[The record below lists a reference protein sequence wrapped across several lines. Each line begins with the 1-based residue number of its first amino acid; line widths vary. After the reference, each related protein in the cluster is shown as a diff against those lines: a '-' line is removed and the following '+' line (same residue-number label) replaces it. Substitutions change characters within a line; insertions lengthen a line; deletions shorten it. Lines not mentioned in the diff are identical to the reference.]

1 MARFLRSV
9 APAAA
14 LGGLAIVIVGVA
26 DPVFA
31 GRDDGPAV
39 DAVAA
44 TASGAGT
51 TAGEAPSTSAP
62 EAPSTTPSTTPS
74 DAPASGAADPTTS
87 AETVTGPGVQT
98 PWGPV
103 QVAATVSDGQVLEV
117 HAIAWPSD
125 RRSQQINAYAI
136 PLIDEQASQ
145 VGVEFD
151 SVSGATYTS
160 EAYRESLQALLD
172 SL

>member
-31 GRDDGPAV
+31 GREDAVPV
-39 DAVAA
+39 DAAA
-44 TASGAGT
+44 AAVGGT
-51 TAGEAPSTSAP
+51 STSDGSALAEAPSPTAS
-62 EAPSTTPSTTPS
+62 EAPSSEATS
-74 DAPASGAADPTTS
+74 PAAT

-117 HAIAWPSD
+117 HAIAWPTD

-145 VGVEFD
+145 VGVAFD

-160 EAYRESLQALLD
+160 EAYRESLQSLLD

>member
-1 MARFLRSV
+1 MYDMSRFLRSV

-31 GRDDGPAV
+31 GRDDGPPV
-39 DAVAA
+39 DAAA
-44 TASGAGT
+44 SAVNGAGPT
-51 TAGEAPSTSAP
+51 VDEAPSTSASA
-62 EAPSTTPSTTPS
+62 APSTSES
-74 DAPASGAADPTTS
+74 EAPANEAADPAAS

-103 QVAATVSDGQVLEV
+103 QVAATVSGGHVLEV

-125 RRSQQINAYAI
+125 RHSQQINAYAI
-136 PLIDEQASQ
+136 PVIDEQASQ